1 VVVCGSFFED
11 VEVFDFIEDGAF
23 LLGVYNLKV
32 IIYVAK
38 SVLLC

>member
-1 VVVCGSFFED
+1 VVVCGGFFEY
-11 VEVFDFIEDGAF
+11 VEAFECIEEGAF

-38 SVLLC
+38 CVLC